1 MTPSINILTQRNTRG
16 EAMSELT
23 VAAGLARGLMELAL
37 SKGASQAA
45 LVECSG
51 ITSLQ
56 LEDQDHRVPFGAYVR
71 LMRAAKALTGDP
83 ALALHYGET
92 NDLAQISVVG
102 LLGYASET
110 MLDAFG
116 QLNRYGR
123 LVIEVD
129 GPRDRFKVSRRNGG
143 FWVVD
148 TRERPNDFPE
158 LTESTFARMVC
169 GPRRFGVAN
178 LAQAVHVS
186 HAAPAYRA
194 EYERIFQA
202 PVVFEADW
210 NALLVDPA
218 WATHR
223 IAQQPRYVFGVLSQ
237 RADALLKE
245 LEDSKSTRGRV
256 EALLLPMLH
265 TGQASAAA
273 IAARM
278 GVSRQTLFRRLKS
291 EGVTFEKVFDGLR
304 RQMAL
309 HYLADK
315 KVSVNE
321 TAYLVGF
328 SDPAAF
334 SRAFKR
340 WTGVSPR
347 SARTAPPAG

>member
-1 MTPSINILTQRNTRG
+1 MP
-16 EAMSELT
+16 ELT
-23 VAAGLARGLMELAL
+23 VAAGLARGLIELAV
-37 SKGASQAA
+37 SKGARLEVLA
-45 LVECSG
+45 ERSG
-51 ITSLQ
+51 IDPASLQ
-56 LEDQDHRVPFGAYVR
+56 DQDHRVAFAAYVA
-71 LMRAAKALTGDP
+71 LMRAAKVLTGDE

-110 MLDAFG
+110 MLDAFT

-123 LVIEVD
+123 LVVEFD
-129 GPRDRFKVSRRNGG
+129 GPKERFKVARRNGG
-143 FWVVD
+143 LWVVD
-148 TRERPNDFPE
+148 TRQHPNDFPE

-169 GPRRFGVAN
+169 GPRRFGVTR
-178 LAQAVHVS
+178 LAQDVHVT
-186 HAAPAYRA
+186 HAPPAYRA
-194 EYERIFQA
+194 EYDRIFQA
-202 PVVFEADW
+202 PVTFESDW
-210 NALLVDPA
+210 NAIRMDPA

-223 IAQQPRYVFGVLSQ
+223 IAQQPRYVFGVLSE

-245 LEDSKSTRGRV
+245 LESSKSARGQV
-256 EALLLPMLH
+256 EGLLLPILH
-265 TGQASAAA
+265 TGQASVAVVAT
-273 IAARM
+273 RM
-278 GVSRQTLFRRLKS
+278 GVSRQTLFRRLKR
-291 EGVTFEKVFDGLR
+291 EGVTFEKVLDGLR
-304 RQMAL
+304 HRMAL
-309 HYLADK
+309 HYLGGR